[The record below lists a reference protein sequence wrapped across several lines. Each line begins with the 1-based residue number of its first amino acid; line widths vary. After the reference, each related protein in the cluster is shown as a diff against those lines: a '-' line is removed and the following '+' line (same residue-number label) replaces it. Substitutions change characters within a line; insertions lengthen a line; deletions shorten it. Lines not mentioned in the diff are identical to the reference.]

1 MKSFTHHYS
10 TIRNKII
17 DIIELIGDKEEI
29 KVYLWVNLYD
39 KVKIPVQDKLDLIRS
54 YPILEKLSDYEH
66 LTNTDRKNE
75 VGSQNH

>member
-1 MKSFTHHYS
+1 MKSFAHHYS
-10 TIRNKII
+10 TILNKLI
-17 DIIELIGDKEEI
+17 DTTEYIGHREEM

-54 YPILEKLSDYEH
+54 YPILEKLSDYGH
-66 LTNTDRKNE
+66 LTNTNRKDE